1 MSRQRGCRGQRPPR
15 PWHLI
20 KKLSLL
26 STVVE
31 QPSSLSRGPYGVG
44 AHRASTT
51 PEYTRATAGQSH
63 MVSGLKSW
71 ISARV
76 GPDGTAPGPLGH
88 GENRC
93 WPSWSTAVLQ
103 DPGRSSRLGTR
114 CQREALH
121 PGQLTALPHA
131 QC

>member
-1 MSRQRGCRGQRPPR
+1 MPRQRGCRGQRPPG

-20 KKLSLL
+20 KKFSLL

-51 PEYTRATAGQSH
+51 PEYTLAIAGQSH

-76 GPDGTAPGPLGH
+76 GPDDTAPGP
-88 GENRC
+88 
-93 WPSWSTAVLQ
+93 
-103 DPGRSSRLGTR
+103 
-114 CQREALH
+114 
-121 PGQLTALPHA
+121 
-131 QC
+131 